1 MTFQSWKDILTHL
14 IHCNEV
20 KFEVSM
26 CGLNLVD
33 WLEVGGGGGVTI
45 YEQIVTR
52 NDSYKQVL

>member
-33 WLEVGGGGGVTI
+33 WLGGGGVTI

>member
-33 WLEVGGGGGVTI
+33 WLEVVGGGVTF